1 MAGLQPNRPHAGYP
15 SGKKAYAETRI
26 RRMEKSKMKSVA
38 QISLGLACVRGLAR
52 GSSRIVLV
60 DAGMSGRKIKAGVL
74 LGAGLALA
82 RRLKREVSEARV
94 GILLPPG
101 AGGAIANL
109 GCVLAGKTPVN
120 LNFTSGR
127 LAAESAVRQAGLK
140 TVITAKA
147 MEEKV
152 GEHFPRTE
160 RKLDL
165 AMLLKEE
172 KPSAVFWSLLA
183 VLLPAGGL
191 ATLAGVPREG
201 GDREAGLLFT
211 SGSTGEPK
219 GVVLTHRNIL
229 SNLEQIEGV
238 LGDLNIGSL
247 LGCLPLFHSFGFTV
261 TLWWPLTGG
270 PRVVTYPSPLD
281 PHALGEVIHSHGVEL
296 LVTTPTF
303 LRALMRRAGKE
314 KLGGLRM
321 VVTGAEKLPGSLRE
335 EFFEKI
341 GVKVYE
347 GYGMTEASPVVSVN
361 VPGADKAGSVGKPV
375 AEMEVRT
382 VDEISRQVLPAGEAG
397 ILEFRGPNIFPG
409 YLGRPDLTEKVLQDR
424 WYHSA
429 DYGRFDGE
437 GFLFIEGRR
446 ARFSKIGG
454 EMVPHG
460 VVEEHLV
467 AWCKKIGHGGEGGLE
482 VMVTAVEDEKKGE
495 SLVVLHAIDLE
506 PAEAEKAL
514 REAELPNLWIP
525 KKFKRVE
532 KIPLLA
538 SGKLDLATAKKM
550 AQS

>member
-1 MAGLQPNRPHAGYP
+1 MSSSRD
-15 SGKKAYAETRI
+15 
-26 RRMEKSKMKSVA
+26 
-38 QISLGLACVRGLAR
+38 SLGLICARGLAR
-52 GSSRIVLV
+52 GAARLVLV
-60 DAGMSGRKIKAGVL
+60 DAGMGGRKIKAGVL

-82 RRLKREVSEARV
+82 RRLKQDCPEARV
-94 GILLPPG
+94 GIVLPPG
-101 AGGAIANL
+101 AGGTIANL

-127 LAAESAVRQAGLK
+127 MAAESAVRQAGLK
-140 TVITAKA
+140 TVITARA

-165 AMLLKEE
+165 GRVLKEE
-172 KPSAVFWSLLA
+172 KKAAVVWSLLA
-183 VLLPAGGL
+183 VAWPGSWL
-191 ATLAGVPREG
+191 ASLAGVPREG

-219 GVVLTHRNIL
+219 GVVLTHQNIL
-229 SNLEQIEGV
+229 SNLQQIQGV
-238 LGDLNIGSL
+238 LGGSNIGSL
-247 LGCLPLFHSFGFTV
+247 LACLPLFHSFGFTV

-281 PHALGEVIHSHGVEL
+281 PHALGEVIFGHGVEL
-296 LVTTPTF
+296 VVTTPTF

-335 EFFEKI
+335 EFAEKI

-361 VPGADKAGSVGKPV
+361 MPGAERPGSVGKPV

-382 VDEISRQVLPAGEAG
+382 VDEASRQVLSKGEPG

-409 YLGRPDLTEKVLQDR
+409 YLGRQDLSEKVLQDG

-429 DYGRFDGE
+429 DYGRLDGD

-460 VVEEHLV
+460 VVEEEL
-467 AWCKKIGHGGEGGLE
+467 AKWCKKLGHGSEGGLE

-495 SLVVLHAIDLE
+495 SLVVLHTVGLD
-506 PAEAEKAL
+506 PAEAERAL

-525 KKFKRVE
+525 RKFKRVE

-538 SGKLDLATAKKM
+538 SGKLDLAAAKKM
-550 AQS
+550 AQT

>member
-1 MAGLQPNRPHAGYP
+1 MSPARD
-15 SGKKAYAETRI
+15 
-26 RRMEKSKMKSVA
+26 
-38 QISLGLACVRGLAR
+38 SLGWACVQGLAR
-52 GSSRIVLV
+52 GAARLVLV
-60 DAGMSGRKIKAGVL
+60 DAGMGGRKIKAGVL

-82 RRLKREVSEARV
+82 RRLKKECPESRV
-94 GILLPPG
+94 GIVLPPG
-101 AGGAIANL
+101 AGGTIANL

-127 LAAESAVRQAGLK
+127 VAAESAVRQAGLK
-140 TVITAKA
+140 TVITARA

-152 GEHFPRTE
+152 GEHFPRTD

-165 AMLLKEE
+165 AVLLKEE
-172 KPSAVFWSLLA
+172 KKAAVFWSLLA
-183 VLLPAGGL
+183 VVMPGSWLASLGG
-191 ATLAGVPREG
+191 VSKEG
-201 GDREAGLLFT
+201 GQKEAGLLFT

-238 LGDLNIGSL
+238 LGGLKIGSL

-281 PHALGEVIHSHGVEL
+281 PHALGEVISGHKVEL

-335 EFFEKI
+335 EFGEKI

-361 VPGADKAGSVGKPV
+361 VPGAERPGSVGKPV
-375 AEMEVRT
+375 AGMEVRT
-382 VDEISRQVLPAGEAG
+382 VDEASRQVLPGGEAG

-409 YLGRPDLTEKVLQDR
+409 YLGRPDLSEKVLQDG

-429 DYGRFDGE
+429 DYGRVDE
-437 GFLFIEGRR
+437 DGFLHIEGRR

-460 VVEEHLV
+460 LVEEHLS
-467 AWCKKIGHGGEGGLE
+467 AWCKKLGHGNEGALE

-495 SLVVLHAIDLE
+495 SLVVLHAVDLD
-506 PAEAEKAL
+506 PVEAEKAL
-514 REAELPNLWIP
+514 RQAELPNLWIP
-525 KKFKRVE
+525 RKFKRVE

-538 SGKLDLATAKKM
+538 SGKLDLAAAQKM

>member
-1 MAGLQPNRPHAGYP
+1 MRVDPARD
-15 SGKKAYAETRI
+15 
-26 RRMEKSKMKSVA
+26 
-38 QISLGLACVRGLAR
+38 SLGWACVRGLAR
-52 GSSRIVLV
+52 AATRQLLV
-60 DAGMSGRKIKAGVL
+60 DAGLGGRPIRAGVL
-74 LGAGLALA
+74 LGAGIALA
-82 RRLKREVSEARV
+82 HRLKKECPEGRV
-94 GILLPPG
+94 GIVLPPG

-127 LAAESAVRQAGLK
+127 VAAESAVRQAGLK

-152 GEHFPRTE
+152 GEHFPRTD

-165 AMLLKEE
+165 GCLLKKE
-172 KPSAVFWSLLA
+172 KKAAVFWSFLA
-183 VLLPAGGL
+183 VLFPGSLL
-191 ATLAGVPREG
+191 AALTGVPREG

-219 GVVLTHRNIL
+219 GVVLTHRNL
-229 SNLEQIEGV
+229 LANLLQIEGA
-238 LGDLNIGSL
+238 LGDLRLGSL

-281 PHALGEVIHSHGVEL
+281 PHALGEVIHGHGVEL
-296 LVTTPTF
+296 VVTTPTF
-303 LRALMRRAGKE
+303 LRTLMRRAGKE
-314 KLGGLRM
+314 KLGRLKM
-321 VVTGAEKLPGSLRE
+321 VVTGAEKLPSSLRR
-335 EFFEKI
+335 EFEEKI

-361 VPGADKAGSVGKPV
+361 VPGVERPGSVGKPV
-375 AEMEVRT
+375 QGMEVRS
-382 VDEISRQVLPAGEAG
+382 VDEITGEVLPGGEAG
-397 ILEFRGPNIFPG
+397 ILEFKGENVFPG
-409 YLGRPDLTEKVLQDR
+409 YLGRPDLTEKALR
-424 WYHSA
+424 SGWYHSA
-429 DYGRFDGE
+429 DYGRLDQD

-460 VVEEHLV
+460 VVEEHLST
-467 AWCKKIGHGGEGGLE
+467 WCKQAGHHGEGGLE

-495 SLVVLHAIDLE
+495 SLVVLHCFDLD
-506 PAEAEKAL
+506 PAEVEKAL

-538 SGKLDLATAKKM
+538 SGKLDLAAARKL

>member
-1 MAGLQPNRPHAGYP
+1 MFPCPAWWKKRPDFSKISSNKPVGAGP
-15 SGKKAYAETRI
+15 I
-26 RRMEKSKMKSVA
+26 RD
-38 QISLGLACVRGLAR
+38 SLGWACVRGLAR
-52 GSSRIVLV
+52 GAARLVLV
-60 DAGMSGRKIKAGVL
+60 DAGMGGRRIKAGVL

-82 RRLKREVSEARV
+82 QRLKQEVSEPRV

-101 AGGAIANL
+101 AGGTIANL

-127 LAAESAVRQAGLK
+127 AAAESAVRQAGLK
-140 TVITAKA
+140 TLITAKA
-147 MEEKV
+147 MEDKV

-160 RKLDL
+160 RKLNL
-165 AMLLKEE
+165 AVVLKEE
-172 KPSAVFWSLLA
+172 KRAAVFWSLLA
-183 VLLPAGGL
+183 LLLPAEWL
-191 ATLAGVPREG
+191 AALAGVPKEG
-201 GDREAGLLFT
+201 GENEAGLLFT

-229 SNLEQIEGV
+229 SNLRQIEGV
-238 LGDLNIGSL
+238 LGELNIGSL

-270 PRVVTYPSPLD
+270 PRVVAYPSPLD
-281 PHALGEVIHSHGVEL
+281 PHALGEVISGHGVEL

-314 KLGGLRM
+314 KLGGLRI

-335 EFFEKI
+335 EFAEKI
-341 GVKVYE
+341 GVNVYE

-361 VPGADKAGSVGKPV
+361 VPGAEKAGSVGKPV
-375 AEMEVRT
+375 GGMEVRT
-382 VDEISRQVLPAGEAG
+382 VDEITRQVLPPGEAG
-397 ILEFRGPNIFPG
+397 ILEFKGPNVFPG
-409 YLGRPDLTEKVLQDR
+409 YLGRPDLTDKVLRDG

-429 DYGRFDGE
+429 DYGHVDPN

-446 ARFSKIGG
+446 ARFSKVGG

-460 VVEEHLV
+460 VVEEEL
-467 AWCKKIGHGGEGGLE
+467 AKWCKQNHGAEGVWE

-495 SLVVLHAIDLE
+495 SLVVLHAVDLD

-514 REAELPNLWIP
+514 REAGLPNLWVP
-525 KKFKRVE
+525 KKFKRVD

-538 SGKLDLATAKKM
+538 SGKLDLAAARKM

>member
-1 MAGLQPNRPHAGYP
+1 
-15 SGKKAYAETRI
+15 
-26 RRMEKSKMKSVA
+26 MKPTGDD
-38 QISLGLACVRGLAR
+38 ISLGLACVQGLAR
-52 GSSRIVLV
+52 GAARVILV
-60 DAGMSGRKIKAGVL
+60 DAGMGGRKIKAGVL

-82 RRLKREVSEARV
+82 RRLNHEVPESRV

-101 AGGAIANL
+101 AAGMIANL

-127 LAAESAVRQAGLK
+127 TAAESAVRQAGLK
-140 TVITAKA
+140 TVITARA

-152 GEHFPRTE
+152 GEHFPQSE
-160 RKLDL
+160 RRLDL
-165 AMLLKEE
+165 GAFLKNE
-172 KPSAVFWSLLA
+172 KPAAVFWSLLA
-183 VLLPAGGL
+183 WVLPAGWL
-191 ATLAGVPREG
+191 ARLAGVPRLG

-219 GVVLTHRNIL
+219 GVVLTHRNLL
-229 SNLEQIEGV
+229 SNLEQIQGV
-238 LGDLNIGSL
+238 LGNLSIGSL

-281 PHALGEVIHSHGVEL
+281 PQALGEVIFRHGVEL
-296 LVTTPTF
+296 VVTTPTF
-303 LRALMRRAGKE
+303 LRTLMRRAGRE
-314 KLGGLRM
+314 KLGGLRL

-335 EFFEKI
+335 EFAESI
-341 GVKVYE
+341 GVKVFE

-361 VPGADKAGSVGKPV
+361 VPGAERAGSVGQPMPR
-375 AEMEVRT
+375 MEVRT
-382 VDEISRQVLPAGEAG
+382 VDETTRRILPPGEPG

-409 YLGRPDLTEKVLQDR
+409 YLGRPDLTERVLKGG

-429 DYGRFDGE
+429 DYGRLDGE

-460 VVEEHLV
+460 VVEEEL
-467 AWCKKIGHGGEGGLE
+467 AQWCRKAGRGSEGIPEIL
-482 VMVTAVEDEKKGE
+482 VTAVEDEKKGE
-495 SLVVLHAIDLE
+495 SLVVLHVPDLE
-506 PAEAEKAL
+506 PAGAEKAL
-514 REAELPNLWIP
+514 REAGLPNLWIP
-525 KKFKRVE
+525 RKFKRVE

-538 SGKLDLATAKKM
+538 SGKLDLAAARKM
-550 AQS
+550 AQSQ

>member
-1 MAGLQPNRPHAGYP
+1 MIQPEG
-15 SGKKAYAETRI
+15 
-26 RRMEKSKMKSVA
+26 
-38 QISLGLACVRGLAR
+38 SLGWACVRGLAR
-52 GSSRIVLV
+52 GASRLVLV
-60 DAGMSGRKIKAGVL
+60 DAGMGGRKIKAGVL

-82 RRLKREVSEARV
+82 RRLKKEVPEERV

-101 AGGAIANL
+101 AGGTLANL

-127 LAAESAVRQAGLK
+127 LAAESAVRQAGLR
-140 TVITAKA
+140 TVITARA

-160 RKLDL
+160 HKLDL
-165 AMLLKEE
+165 AVLLKEE
-172 KPSAVFWSLLA
+172 KKAAVFWSLMAVALPPRFLA
-183 VLLPAGGL
+183 QV
-191 ATLAGVPREG
+191 AGVPGEG

-219 GVVLTHRNIL
+219 GVVLTHRNL
-229 SNLEQIEGV
+229 LANLAQIEGV
-238 LGDLNIGSL
+238 LGDLRIQSL

-281 PHALGEVIHSHGVEL
+281 PHALGEMIHRHQVEL
-296 LVTTPTF
+296 VVTTPTF
-303 LRALMRRAGKE
+303 LRTLMRRAGKE

-321 VVTGAEKLPGSLRE
+321 VVTGAEKLPGALRE
-335 EFFEKI
+335 EFEEKI

-361 VPGADKAGSVGKPV
+361 VPGAERPGSVGKPLGGI
-375 AEMEVRT
+375 EVRT
-382 VDEISRQVLPAGEAG
+382 VDEISRQVLPRGEAG
-397 ILEFRGPNIFPG
+397 ILEFKGANVFPG
-409 YLGRPDLTEKVLQDR
+409 YLGRPDLTEKVLQES

-429 DYGRFDGE
+429 DYGRLDEE

-460 VVEEHLV
+460 LVEEHLA
-467 AWCKKIGHGGEGGLE
+467 AWCKKQGQGGEGGLE

-495 SLVVLHAIDLE
+495 SLVVLHCVELN

-538 SGKLDLATAKKM
+538 SGKLDLAAARKL
-550 AQS
+550 AQN

>member
-1 MAGLQPNRPHAGYP
+1 V
-15 SGKKAYAETRI
+15 KAFGRVD
-26 RRMEKSKMKSVA
+26 SLA
-38 QISLGLACVRGLAR
+38 QACVEGLAQESTRW
-52 GSSRIVLV
+52 VLV
-60 DAGMSGRKIKAGVL
+60 DAGMGGRKIKAGIL
-74 LGAGLALA
+74 LGAGLALS
-82 RRLKREVSEARV
+82 RRLQREVPESRV
-94 GILLPPG
+94 GLLLPPG
-101 AGGAIANL
+101 AGGTIANL

-127 LAAESAVRQAGLK
+127 AAAESAVRQTGLK

-152 GEHFPRTE
+152 GEHFPRVE

-165 AMLLKEE
+165 ASLLQEE
-172 KPSAVFWSLLA
+172 KKKAVLWSLLA
-183 VLLPAGGL
+183 VMLPGSWL
-191 ATLAGVPREG
+191 SILAGVAKEG

-229 SNLEQIEGV
+229 SNLAQIRGV
-238 LGDLNIGSL
+238 LGKHNIVSL

-270 PRVVTYPSPLD
+270 PKVVTYPSPLD
-281 PHALGEVIHSHGVEL
+281 PHALGEVISGHGVEL

-314 KLGGLRM
+314 KLGRLRM
-321 VVTGAEKLPGSLRE
+321 VVTGAEKLPASLRE
-335 EFFEKI
+335 EFAEKI

-361 VPGADKAGSVGKPV
+361 VPGAERSGSVGKPV
-375 AEMEVRT
+375 GGMEVRT
-382 VDEISRQVLPAGEAG
+382 VEENSRKVLPAGEAG

-409 YLGRPDLTEKVLQDR
+409 YLGRPDLTEKVLQEG

-429 DYGRFDGE
+429 DYGRLDGE

-460 VVEEHLV
+460 LVEEELV
-467 AWCKKIGHGGEGGLE
+467 KWCRKTGRANEGALE

-495 SLVVLHAIDLE
+495 SLVVLHAADLD

-514 REAELPNLWIP
+514 RDAELPNLWIP
-525 KKFKRVE
+525 RKFKRVE

-538 SGKLDLATAKKM
+538 SGKLDLAAARKL